1 MGRFVHRFQDQS
13 RPLGKFDGA
22 AQTVKFL
29 GQLMLATL
37 LVGFLAGLSW
47 MMATGD
53 PRFFMRILHQY
64 L

>member
-1 MGRFVHRFQDQS
+1 MGRLVYRFEDQS

-22 AQTVKFL
+22 AQTVQFL
-29 GQLMLATL
+29 GRLVLATL

-47 MMATGD
+47 MMASGD
-53 PRFFMRILHQY
+53 TRFLMRVLHQF